1 MFRAFLLVAAMLA
14 ACASTPRPEA
24 RIVSSE
30 AAMRGAEE
38 GGAGSVPAATLHLKY
53 AQEERAIAM
62 HEIEKGENHRA
73 SLMLARAEADA
84 EVALALARA
93 QTAKVGAIK
102 AEESVETLKQTQENQ
117 P

>member
-1 MFRAFLLVAAMLA
+1 MFRAFLLGAVFLA

-30 AAMRGAEE
+30 AAMRGAQE

-53 AQEERAIAM
+53 AQEERQIAM
-62 HEIEKGENHRA
+62 HELEEGHNHRA
-73 SLMLARAEADA
+73 SMMLARSEADS

-93 QTAKVGAIK
+93 QTAKAGAIK
-102 AEESVETLKQTQENQ
+102 AQESVDDLKQKQEDQ

>member
-1 MFRAFLLVAAMLA
+1 MMRAFLFGAAITVA

-24 RIVSSE
+24 RIISSE
-30 AAMRGAEE
+30 AALRGAQEA
-38 GGAGSVPAATLHLKY
+38 GAGSVPAATLHLKL

-62 HEIEKGENHRA
+62 NQLKDGHNHRA

-84 EVALALARA
+84 EVAIALTRA
-93 QTAKVGAIK
+93 QSAKVQAVK
-102 AEESVETLKQTQENQ
+102 AQESVDELKQKEVT